1 MDRNTSCVPDPR
13 QPLGSYTFLA
23 FFCFFEVV
31 ARFVPRPRSPF
42 FFRCEDGASEPA
54 TQVGSRAYA
63 GHEHT
68 NGACRNA
75 LRVNANIFRRVTGT
89 SCGGD
94 PVARTWSAFE
104 IRSLLQSNSF
114 VLGHLLVCAHGHDK
128 KRTQGRGPLQLALRL
143 LSQFTSMVPKTVQ
156 GWLGELWRL
165 CGHAI
170 VGDTLAELT
179 TVVVCAAAAAS
190 KTRTE
195 WSQRHPLWSLIAAGG
210 GMTPRSVR
218 LKQSPAPS
226 TRIPPPTRTKRSQFE
241 NHVREHTS
249 CKCDDNVS
257 VDHGTRRRFN
267 NARHE
272 QWKVPTEKNPQQKE
286 RTPVARLRWFWFATP
301 SDVGRRE
308 LSPIVYWWRGREHVA
323 LQPPLLWQCLC
334 VAAILCKDLFWRLV
348 HLSTQSYS
356 TSPTRKVEDVVAQR
370 SQRLVWAARIK
381 KISRDNQSAA
391 TVFMMSVLWLT
402 LGSTDALLLGWDC
415 DYVVCASFETLIP
428 SLRTRKPLL
437 RTSVFPSSPSNKC
450 ESSHQSRTCGVWP
463 AEDPSWQL
471 VVSSA
476 HTSVSS
482 MYIPC
487 SFEAVLYWTSSLATP
502 PLTVSTLRWRRGIR
516 DTSWSLSLSLRPL
529 VSLRFVWKLLLCVT
543 VITEVPSES
552 LCAPTCVVMQRTIF
566 WFSVEMV

>member
-1 MDRNTSCVPDPR
+1 MTHLGLRLRAALTYLIDGPKGRFCPR
-13 QPLGSYTFLA
+13 LLGAA
-23 FFCFFEVV
+23 FFRKMTPSHTSKQVKFFY
-31 ARFVPRPRSPF
+31 
-42 FFRCEDGASEPA
+42 EPA

-267 NARHE
+267 NGGKDH
-272 QWKVPTEKNPQQKE
+272 
-286 RTPVARLRWFWFATP
+286 LRKTFN
-301 SDVGRRE
+301 
-308 LSPIVYWWRGREHVA
+308 
-323 LQPPLLWQCLC
+323 
-334 VAAILCKDLFWRLV
+334 
-348 HLSTQSYS
+348 
-356 TSPTRKVEDVVAQR
+356 RK
-370 SQRLVWAARIK
+370 
-381 KISRDNQSAA
+381 
-391 TVFMMSVLWLT
+391 
-402 LGSTDALLLGWDC
+402 
-415 DYVVCASFETLIP
+415 
-428 SLRTRKPLL
+428 
-437 RTSVFPSSPSNKC
+437 
-450 ESSHQSRTCGVWP
+450 
-463 AEDPSWQL
+463 
-471 VVSSA
+471 SA
-476 HTSVSS
+476 H
-482 MYIPC
+482 P
-487 SFEAVLYWTSSLATP
+487 
-502 PLTVSTLRWRRGIR
+502 
-516 DTSWSLSLSLRPL
+516 
-529 VSLRFVWKLLLCVT
+529 
-543 VITEVPSES
+543 
-552 LCAPTCVVMQRTIF
+552 
-566 WFSVEMV
+566 